1 MLFKVALIECG
12 AGNVQSMFNA
22 LCHADL
28 HPTIISNS
36 SDLAKAEFNLIVLPG
51 VGAFG
56 FVMAQLRARSFDVTL
71 REFVIDRGVPFLG
84 VCVGMQVLA
93 EKGYEFGEHDGLGWI
108 SAETR
113 RLQSQTDIR
122 LPHVG
127 WNSIKATSGSF
138 LETFSGEDFYFVHS
152 NAVFCL
158 EEYTAAQTHYGTDFT
173 SAIQKQNIFGVQFH
187 PEKSALVGTEFFKS
201 LEKKVKSFA

>member
-93 EKGYEFGEHDGLGWI
+93 EKGYEFGEHDGLA
-108 SAETR
+108 S
-113 RLQSQTDIR
+113 S
-122 LPHVG
+122 
-127 WNSIKATSGSF
+127 S
-138 LETFSGEDFYFVHS
+138 
-152 NAVFCL
+152 
-158 EEYTAAQTHYGTDFT
+158 
-173 SAIQKQNIFGVQFH
+173 
-187 PEKSALVGTEFFKS
+187 
-201 LEKKVKSFA
+201 